1 MVSTSG
7 VNRHAGWFIDHNQV
21 VVFVN
26 DTDREGGHR
35 GFMTMNGVR
44 NLLAILDHGVS
55 ARRLA
60 IDANE
65 AVIER
70 ISLLLFISLLA
81 ILRERVRKV
90 DLIHNTPLG
99 DLEIRKRKCLPIFYP
114 ASAPCTRY

>member
-26 DTDREGGHR
+26 DTDREGSHR

-65 AVIER
+65 AVVER
-70 ISLLLFISLLA
+70 ISLLFISRLA
-81 ILRERVRKV
+81 ILRERARKL
-90 DLIHNTPLG
+90 DLIHNTLLG

-114 ASAPCTRY
+114 ASAPCTTY